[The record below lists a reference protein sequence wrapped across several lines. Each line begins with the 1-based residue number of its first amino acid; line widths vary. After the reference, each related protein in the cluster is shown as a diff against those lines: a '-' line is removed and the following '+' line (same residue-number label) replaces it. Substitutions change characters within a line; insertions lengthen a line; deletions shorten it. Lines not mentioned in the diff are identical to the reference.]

1 MRGKGIVN
9 TKNSIK
15 NYLMQSVRTNGKIV
29 LLALFA
35 LLVVWV
41 AVAIMRTIPAV
52 TNVISERL
60 LREFVVDLPVK
71 FVIGLVPYIILMR
84 TKSYSKWT
92 EANPDTPITK
102 KDFTTATYLNHFLLS
117 LTSMPVLAIIWVA
130 AVLADPYMLEYI
142 PMGIYN
148 AGAMFF
154 VVWAMAG
161 LIYTLQ
167 FIPYFQKPKEE
178 KLNLAISFLI
188 SFGTA
193 IGLQMLFYRAF
204 ELPRMATLAAI
215 IIAAIGLVVFLIC
228 RPITARLYEKFDL

>member
-1 MRGKGIVN
+1 MTRTN
-9 TKNSIK
+9 PIK
-15 NYLMQSVRTNGKIV
+15 NYLIQSFRTNGKNV

-35 LLVVWV
+35 LLIVWV

-52 TNVISERL
+52 IDVISERL
-60 LREFVVDLPVK
+60 LRNFVVDLPVK
-71 FVIGLVPYIILMR
+71 FVIALVPYIILMK

-92 EANPDTPITK
+92 EANPDAPISK
-102 KDFTTATYLNHFLLS
+102 KDFTTATYLGYFLFS
-117 LTSMPVLAIIWVA
+117 LASMPVLAVVWVV

-161 LIYTLQ
+161 LTYTLQ
-167 FIPYFQKPKEE
+167 FIPYLKKSKETE
-178 KLNLAISFLI
+178 LTLAISFII

-193 IGLQMLFYRAF
+193 FGLQSLFYRVF
-204 ELPRMATLAAI
+204 ELPRMATIAAI

-228 RPITARLYEKFDL
+228 RPITARLYEKSDL

>member
-1 MRGKGIVN
+1 MT
-9 TKNSIK
+9 TKTPIK
-15 NYLMQSVRTNGKIV
+15 NYLIQSVRTNGKTV

-35 LLVVWV
+35 LLIVWV
-41 AVAIMRTIPAV
+41 AVAILRTVPAV

-71 FVIGLVPYIILMR
+71 FVIGLIPYILLMR

-102 KDFTTATYLNHFLLS
+102 KDFTTVAYLNYFLFS
-117 LTSMPVLAIIWVA
+117 LASMPVLAVVWVV
-130 AVLADPYMLEYI
+130 AVLADPYMLAYI

-161 LIYTLQ
+161 LNYTLQ
-167 FIPYFQKPKEE
+167 FIPYLQNDKGD
-178 KLNLAISFLI
+178 NLAPIIGFLV

-193 IGLQMLFYRAF
+193 FGLQSLFYHVF
-204 ELPRMATLAAI
+204 ELPRMATPAAM

-228 RPITARLYEKFDL
+228 RPITARLYEKSDL

>member
-1 MRGKGIVN
+1 MNAI
-9 TKNSIK
+9 NSIK
-15 NYLMQSVRTNGKIV
+15 NYLMQSVRTNGKTV

-41 AVAIMRTIPAV
+41 AVAILRTIPAV
-52 TNVISERL
+52 TDIISERM

-71 FVIGLVPYIILMR
+71 FLIAVVPFIILKND
-84 TKSYSKWT
+84 KSYAKWKET
-92 EANPDTPITK
+92 NPDSSITK
-102 KDFTTATYLNHFLLS
+102 KDFTTATYLNYFLFS
-117 LTSMPVLAIIWVA
+117 LTSMPVLAVVWVV
-130 AVLADPYMLEYI
+130 AVLADPYILEYI

-161 LIYTLQ
+161 LNYTLQ
-167 FIPYFQKPKEE
+167 FIPSWQKYREDD
-178 KLNLAISFLI
+178 LALIISFLI

-193 IGLQMLFYRAF
+193 FGLQMLFYRVF
-204 ELPRMATLAAI
+204 ELPRMATIAAI
-215 IIAAIGLVVFLIC
+215 IIAVIGLVVFLIC

>member
-1 MRGKGIVN
+1 MT
-9 TKNSIK
+9 TKNPIK
-15 NYLMQSVRTNGKIV
+15 NYLVQSVSTNGKIV
-29 LLALFA
+29 LLAWFV

-52 TNVISERL
+52 TDIISERM
-60 LREFVVDLPVK
+60 LREFVVDFPVK
-71 FVIGLVPYIILMR
+71 FIIALIPYIILMK
-84 TKSYSKWT
+84 TKSYVEWT

-102 KDFTTATYLNHFLLS
+102 KDFTTATYLNYFLFS
-117 LTSMPVLAIIWVA
+117 LASMPVLAVVWVV

-161 LIYTLQ
+161 LNCTMQ
-167 FIPYFQKPKEE
+167 FIPYLQKTKEK
-178 KLNLAISFLI
+178 KLTLAIGFII
-188 SFGTA
+188 SFA
-193 IGLQMLFYRAF
+193 IAFGLQMLFYRVF
-204 ELPRMATLAAI
+204 ELPRMAAVAAI

-228 RPITARLYEKFDL
+228 RPITARLYEKSDL

>member
-1 MRGKGIVN
+1 MN
-9 TKNSIK
+9 TKNPIK
-15 NYLMQSVRTNGKIV
+15 NYLIQSVRTNGKIV

-41 AVAIMRTIPAV
+41 AVAILRTVPAV
-52 TNVISERL
+52 TDVISERL
-60 LREFVVDLPVK
+60 LREFIVDLPVK
-71 FVIGLVPYIILMR
+71 FVVALLPYIILMR
-84 TKSYSKWT
+84 TESYSKWT
-92 EANPDTPITK
+92 KANPDTPITK

-117 LTSMPVLAIIWVA
+117 LTSMPVLAVIWTV

-161 LIYTLQ
+161 LNYTLQ
-167 FIPYFQKPKEE
+167 FMTYFQKSKEK
-178 KLNLAISFLI
+178 KLTLAISFII
-188 SFGTA
+188 SFGIA
-193 IGLQMLFYRAF
+193 FGLQSLFYSVF

-228 RPITARLYEKFDL
+228 RPITARLYEKQGLL